1 MTIVLVLSLL
11 KTLFFLRIFDCFSH
25 LVTLIGQVTTDLVPF
40 ILFYVILCFMF
51 SLILGVI
58 GFQNYT
64 MKSAE
69 EQIVIISSRD
79 YPGVEYESIGRFW
92 GNIIAVVRMSL
103 GDNDF
108 AATVKM
114 DDNSIAI
121 LFWFIWVIIAYL
133 NCIIFMNFIIAEASE
148 SYGKVMSNIENNL
161 YL

>member
-1 MTIVLVLSLL
+1 
-11 KTLFFLRIFDCFSH
+11 
-25 LVTLIGQVTTDLVPF
+25 
-40 ILFYVILCFMF
+40 MF

-64 MKSAE
+64 MKTAE
-69 EQIVIISSRD
+69 EQIVIIASRD

-161 YL
+161 YLQKINLINESEEMMPKGMVDDQKFPKFLIVREMEL